1 MSNKQYFQRCILL
14 VLYII
19 FILILQRKVNVQY
32 TRSIVLFQNLQDCCY
47 KGLQRHLIQHLSM
60 SKVRRYYRNVESKCC
75 DKVMIYTV
83 LMFVRNECVICVSM
97 SVERHACNICLWHSV
112 IFCTNIGPFYILC
125 NVSLWW
131 SCTCVQSRKICDD
144 GLRSG
149 DNNRPRNETG
159 PVLHWW
165 CLSFWKENSVDL

>member
-1 MSNKQYFQRCILL
+1 MNA
-14 VLYII
+14 
-19 FILILQRKVNVQY
+19 QY
-32 TRSIVLFQNLQDCCY
+32 TKSVVLFQNLQDCSY
-47 KGLQRHLIQHLSM
+47 KGLQRHLIQHQEHSLSM
-60 SKVRRYYRNVESKCC
+60 FKVHRYHRNTEGKCC
-75 DKVMIYTV
+75 DKVMIHTV

-97 SVERHACNICLWHSV
+97 SVERHVCNICLWHSV
-112 IFCTNIGPFYILC
+112 IFCTNIGPFYIFC
-125 NVSLWW
+125 NISLWR
-131 SCTCVQSRKICDD
+131 SCTYVQSSKICDD